1 MKDHLA
7 QLEQY
12 AKGKDSLQAE
22 SELIA
27 SSNAQRQLLEEAHLS
42 NRAFE
47 AQHADICKEKHQLR
61 SQAAEIEYLIR
72 LLTQEVTHHE
82 RAGYKV
88 QAILTKEKEIQTK
101 REQDE
106 TRAVKIVSDDVNAQ
120 VVAFNSHLRVMQA

>member
-1 MKDHLA
+1 
-7 QLEQY
+7 
-12 AKGKDSLQAE
+12 
-22 SELIA
+22 
-27 SSNAQRQLLEEAHLS
+27 
-42 NRAFE
+42 
-47 AQHADICKEKHQLR
+47 
-61 SQAAEIEYLIR
+61 
-72 LLTQEVTHHE
+72 VTHHE